1 MPDGIFDH
9 AVIFPVKPFVSTG
22 INRIKVLRN
31 SIKVIVQK
39 FIHHKDGSV
48 RDIGWP
54 FVDMIEKRFNNFL
67 CSNDPFYI
75 RMRFGKKSEQPGST
89 TSRSGKIQFMENGEF
104 LFRVKDRNIAQCSPV
119 NVHRNLLLV
128 KFLESKKQ
136 KPNKSKI
143 CFV

>member
-1 MPDGIFDH
+1 M
-9 AVIFPVKPFVSTG
+9 KPFVRKSIDG
-22 INRIKVLRN
+22 IKVLGN
-31 SIKVIVQK
+31 LVKVIIQK

-104 LFRVKDRNIAQCSPV
+104 LFRVKDRNIAECGFID
-119 NVHRNLLLV
+119 VHS
-128 KFLESKKQ
+128 EW
-136 KPNKSKI
+136 
-143 CFV
+143 